1 VRSPCHL
8 LCPEQRSNGPAKF
21 GMAEWVCRMK
31 LRCRNAAICRSSASK
46 DTGTAALTHT
56 TRNRLQES
64 TENPGTLVW
73 RPFAP
78 VWSFSVGRRVAG
90 SLLLGAFTGRALS
103 TVLGAKDRVIVS
115 ATA

>member
-1 VRSPCHL
+1 MRPSVEVAHIEGYRYGCADPH
-8 LCPEQRSNGPAKF
+8 
-21 GMAEWVCRMK
+21 
-31 LRCRNAAICRSSASK
+31 
-46 DTGTAALTHT
+46 DTQPT
-56 TRNRLQES
+56 TRVHRES
-64 TENPGTLVW
+64 GTLVW